1 MTETTAG
8 EVQAGE
14 VQQDPGHRIWH
25 LNEDDIAP
33 TIAKLERINARAVK
47 QGLTGRY
54 SYRLGEEHREPVY
67 DDEDAR
73 TVINGVPHRLD
84 AAHPVPSHPLHPHA
98 PPHPPLAAIPPP

>member
-33 TIAKLERINARAVK
+33 TIAKLERINTRAVK

-73 TVINGVPHRLD
+73 TVINDFPHLLECGP
-84 AAHPVPSHPLHPHA
+84 PVPFQLLHTKVTRE
-98 PPHPPLAAIPPP
+98 LIVDMIS